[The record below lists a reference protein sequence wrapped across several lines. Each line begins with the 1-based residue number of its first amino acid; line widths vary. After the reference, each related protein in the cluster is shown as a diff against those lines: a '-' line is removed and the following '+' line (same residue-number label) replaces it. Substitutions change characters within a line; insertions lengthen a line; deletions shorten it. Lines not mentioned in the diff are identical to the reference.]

1 LLKAEVSNF
10 IIQKVVERG
19 EVSMPRNRAVFID
32 RDGTVNVEKEYLH
45 RPEDFQFIPG
55 APAAIRLLNEAGFLV
70 IVVTNQSGVG
80 RGYYDEAAVRR
91 LHRFMDEE
99 LGRYGASVDAY
110 YFCPHH
116 PRHGIGDY
124 LRECGCRK
132 PLPGMLHEA
141 AGDFP
146 IDLAASF
153 IIGDKIADIEA
164 GLAAGCRPLLVR
176 TGYGAAA
183 AAALPAGIHS
193 YDDFLAAVRAI
204 LSGKERDGA
213 PVPEQ

>member
-1 LLKAEVSNF
+1 VKSQGPPFTFYVNY
-10 IIQKVVERG
+10 
-19 EVSMPRNRAVFID
+19 EVSMQHNRAVFID
-32 RDGTVNVEKEYLH
+32 RDGTVNEEKEYLH
-45 RPEDFQFIPG
+45 RPEDFRFIPG

-70 IVVTNQSGVG
+70 LVVTNQSGVG

-99 LGRYGASVDAY
+99 LGRHGAKVDAY

-116 PRHGIGDY
+116 PRHGTGDY
-124 LRECGCRK
+124 LRECACRK

-141 AGDFP
+141 AGDFQ
-146 IDLAASF
+146 IDLTASF

-176 TGYGAAA
+176 TGYGVAEAVS
-183 AAALPAGIHS
+183 LPVGVHS
-193 YDDFLAAVRAI
+193 YDDILAAARAI
-204 LSGKERDGA
+204 LSECELDGV